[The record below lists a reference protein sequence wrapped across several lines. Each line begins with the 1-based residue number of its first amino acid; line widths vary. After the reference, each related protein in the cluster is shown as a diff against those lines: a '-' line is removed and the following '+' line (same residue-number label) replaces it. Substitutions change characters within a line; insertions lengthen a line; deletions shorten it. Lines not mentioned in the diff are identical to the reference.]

1 MKKESTATRLKQIM
15 QERQLRQVDILEKC
29 KPFCKKFNI
38 KLGRN
43 DLSQYVNG
51 KVEPGQDKLTIL
63 GMALN
68 VSEAWLMGFDV
79 PMERESS
86 ERQWDRDAKQ
96 FEDHINAFYYQ
107 MRSLGWTYEWLE
119 NENLYRFSNGTAFF
133 KISAEKYFNFVES
146 FQKFCKELLEKFYDE
161 YHEQTKILLFAKND
175 FGFVNAAHIDENST
189 LEERQADDQIMMDD
203 SEWE

>member
-79 PMERESS
+79 QMEREPIEKRWNRESG
-86 ERQWDRDAKQ
+86 Q
-96 FEDHINAFYYQ
+96 FESHINAFYYQ
-107 MRSLGWTYEWLE
+107 MQSLGWTYEWLDDE
-119 NENLYRFSNGTAFF
+119 KLYRFSNGTAFF
-133 KISAEKYFNFVES
+133 KISSEKYSDFIES
-146 FQKFCKELLEKFYDE
+146 SHRFCKLQLEKLYDE
-161 YHEQTKILLFAKND
+161 YHEQTKVLLFEKNSPNY
-175 FGFVNAAHIDENST
+175 VNAAHALDDATEEEILHDEDIMDDENF
-189 LEERQADDQIMMDD
+189 
-203 SEWE
+203 